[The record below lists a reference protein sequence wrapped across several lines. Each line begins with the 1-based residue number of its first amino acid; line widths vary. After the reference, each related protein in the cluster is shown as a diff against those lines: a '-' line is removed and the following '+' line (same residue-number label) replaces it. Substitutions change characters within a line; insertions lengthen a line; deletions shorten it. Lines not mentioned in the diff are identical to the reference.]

1 MTHSSASSFSNTPNP
16 VPSCDAWGNIK
27 LGTSSNNTTSMDE
40 SGVLS
45 VSRTAAGRHAVN
57 FTSPARF
64 GGGGY
69 VAIFTPEVKDFNL
82 PCLVS
87 KILPT
92 GGATGPGDTAG
103 FQFTTWGFQTPAAGG
118 GTAEQKDFTF
128 GDVYV
133 NFAAFAFKTNTDI
146 RTPVVQN
153 LINSNMRSWQNQ
165 QFVSDTTETDPI
177 GYPVYKITPS
187 NSYIYSAP
195 IVSIP
200 TTTPSLKTYTASFYA
215 KAGTTASIN
224 LLLGT
229 LSESVSRYY
238 FKVNLNG
245 ATGTA
250 VGSSISGP
258 AISNVFTSTG
268 TNNTVSV
275 SDAGGGW
282 RKIVITHRPTSTNNG
297 KLHLYMDTGTV
308 TSNKYF
314 FASSPQIQ
322 EGSQATEFIPS
333 GSAAPVAG
341 NQDVNKTLVPGACG
355 FGISGG
361 TYSSH
366 LPALMSKRTAT
377 AYGTIVIPPRK
388 NDVYAPVSAYIE
400 NGYGVSGVS
409 AGANST
415 FDVLFSTPLT
425 NANYCVIL
433 SAENESKITSI
444 GSDYGEILEH
454 SMLLVDRSYKTVNGF
469 RAVALKQNS
478 TNNSW
483 YRASVRYQGGYTER
497 IHFMVFGGGTYG
509 QA

>member
-1 MTHSSASSFSNTPNP
+1 
-16 VPSCDAWGNIK
+16 
-27 LGTSSNNTTSMDE
+27 
-40 SGVLS
+40 
-45 VSRTAAGRHAVN
+45 
-57 FTSPARF
+57 
-64 GGGGY
+64 
-69 VAIFTPEVKDFNL
+69 
-82 PCLVS
+82 
-87 KILPT
+87 
-92 GGATGPGDTAG
+92 
-103 FQFTTWGFQTPAAGG
+103 
-118 GTAEQKDFTF
+118 
-128 GDVYV
+128 
-133 NFAAFAFKTNTDI
+133 
-146 RTPVVQN
+146 
-153 LINSNMRSWQNQ
+153 
-165 QFVSDTTETDPI
+165 
-177 GYPVYKITPS
+177 
-187 NSYIYSAP
+187 
-195 IVSIP
+195 
-200 TTTPSLKTYTASFYA
+200 
-215 KAGTTASIN
+215 
-224 LLLGT
+224 
-229 LSESVSRYY
+229 
-238 FKVNLNG
+238 
-245 ATGTA
+245 
-250 VGSSISGP
+250 
-258 AISNVFTSTG
+258 
-268 TNNTVSV
+268 
-275 SDAGGGW
+275 
-282 RKIVITHRPTSTNNG
+282 
-297 KLHLYMDTGTV
+297 V